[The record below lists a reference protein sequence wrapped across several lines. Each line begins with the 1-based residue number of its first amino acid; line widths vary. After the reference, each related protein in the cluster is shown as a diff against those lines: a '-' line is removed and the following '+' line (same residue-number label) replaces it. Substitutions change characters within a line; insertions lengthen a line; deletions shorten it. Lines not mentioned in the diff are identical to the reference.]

1 MPAPLVKT
9 LLFLIGYSACSDAS
23 ESRPIT
29 PSSDPMDSLFGRLLD
44 PQKVEIWHI
53 TPDPSLEGHQEHM
66 DMFDLPYELRA
77 WKGIQGPQRDNVMA
91 LVKQADWDHSS
102 IWKQKGRNNY
112 LICYH
117 QGSSPDITF
126 WAIGTGKKLLWSAKK
141 NKNTFQLPEPS
152 TVFPKL
158 TNDDPLWEL
167 HGRYK
172 EMKDENEKLI
182 ASNQKWKNQVEQ
194 KILANAER
202 TVENDKLRL
211 EAENLNGSLR
221 DEQEAHESLKEN
233 HQKMM
238 MVGGAVG
245 LGLVFLIVMLVVVIC
260 CMRGRKKDTSK
271 REIEGIVPKVQQRNE
286 RRTPVLRSRSQTLQK
301 QRHKFGMNEIFKVTP
316 RNEGDLVK
324 IARPLETASGER
336 RLSEELF
343 GIKPVIMDRNGLRKQ
358 RKDISSGTAF
368 VGEQ

>member
-1 MPAPLVKT
+1 MTAPLVKI
-9 LLFLIGYSACSDAS
+9 LLFAIGYSACSDAS

-66 DMFDLPYELRA
+66 DMFDLPYEPRP
-77 WKGIQGPQRDNVMA
+77 WKGILGPQRDNVMA

-102 IWKQKGRNNY
+102 IWKQKRSGRTNY
-112 LICYH
+112 VICYH
-117 QGSSPDITF
+117 RQSAPDVTF
-126 WAIGTGKKLLWSAKK
+126 WAIGTEKKLLWSAQK

-167 HGRYK
+167 HGKYK

-182 ASNQKWKNQVEQ
+182 ASNQKLEKNVDQ
-194 KILANAER
+194 KNAENQGR

-211 EAENLNGSLR
+211 DTERVNESLR
-221 DEQEAHESLKEN
+221 TEQEAHESLKEN
-233 HQKMM
+233 HQQMM
-238 MVGGAVG
+238 MIGGAVG
-245 LGLVFLIVMLVVVIC
+245 LGLVFVIVVLVVVIC
-260 CMRGRKKDTSK
+260 CMRRRKKDCSI
-271 REIEGIVPKVQQRNE
+271 RDLEAVVPKVQQRND
-286 RRTPVLRSRSQTLQK
+286 RRTPILRSRSQTLQ
-301 QRHKFGMNEIFKVTP
+301 FGMNEIFKVTP

-343 GIKPVIMDRNGLRKQ
+343 GIKPIISNHNEPRKN
-358 RKDISSGTAF
+358 GTAF
-368 VGEQ
+368 VGKE